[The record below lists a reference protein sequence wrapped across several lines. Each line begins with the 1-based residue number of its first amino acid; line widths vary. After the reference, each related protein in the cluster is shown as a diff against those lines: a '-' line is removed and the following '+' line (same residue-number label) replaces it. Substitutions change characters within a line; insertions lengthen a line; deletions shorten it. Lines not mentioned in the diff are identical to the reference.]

1 MRKRHAISYARI
13 ERRKLQGEGEA
24 ISKTLGFRD
33 GQWVESQFRF
43 SMWPHCARA
52 ECRDWGRR
60 ENKKEGTERRG
71 RRSGSNTFRPVREWI
86 PTGIAK
92 AADEFANHGTASI
105 ERFYQAIQAVLI
117 PFVPLLGNIRRKL
130 PDLIPIHP

>member
-1 MRKRHAISYARI
+1 MA
-13 ERRKLQGEGEA
+13 RKL
-24 ISKTLGFRD
+24 D
-33 GQWVESQFRF
+33 
-43 SMWPHCARA
+43 RA
-52 ECRDWGRR
+52 HATG
-60 ENKKEGTERRG
+60 N
-71 RRSGSNTFRPVREWI
+71 NNHLALRPVRKWI

-130 PDLIPIHP
+130 PDLVRRHMLGSTQRGFERIPSPNILVNAIIGIHSP